1 MYQYY
6 SVVLSIVHVLLV
18 TNFVGT
24 LLHCIFVVFLP
35 VRYSLASTADKIPR
49 RRAVCTVPS
58 YSASDQNGTRS
69 RDPWGSLRSF
79 LTPRVL
85 LEQS

>member
-35 VRYSLASTADKIPR
+35 VILVIFPCLDVYTGYRVGTYSGHTQIGTKRVELHNSACMKPFSTTD
-49 RRAVCTVPS
+49 
-58 YSASDQNGTRS
+58 SAIER
-69 RDPWGSLRSF
+69 P
-79 LTPRVL
+79 
-85 LEQS
+85 